1 MAIRIGLLG
10 KKIGMT
16 QVYADDGERI
26 PVTVLQTGPCYV
38 VGKRTMERDGY
49 SALILGFDDKPARL
63 VNKPLT
69 GFFKAGDVSPKRFVQ
84 ELRIDAADAEKFEVG
99 SVIKAQD
106 IFEEGVPLDVTSRSI
121 GKGFQGVIKR
131 HNMRG
136 TKATHG
142 FHEFYRHGGSI
153 GCRLTPGRV
162 AKGKKMA
169 GQMGDASTKIQ
180 NLQLLSINE
189 DENYILVRG
198 SVAGAKGCYVTITK
212 AVTRDVY
219 KRVGMG
225 QEEARSKNP
234 LKASKQAAAGRA

>member
-16 QVYADDGERI
+16 QVYAEDGERI
-26 PVTVLQTGPCYV
+26 PVTVLQTGPCFV
-38 VGKRTMERDGY
+38 VAKRTQERDGY
-49 SALILGFDDKPARL
+49 TALVLGFDDKPARL
-63 VNKPLT
+63 VNKPQT
-69 GFFKAGDVSPKRFVQ
+69 GFFKAGNVTPKRFVQ
-84 ELRIDAADAEKFEVG
+84 ELRLDAEACEKFEVG
-99 SVIKAQD
+99 AEIKAQD
-106 IFEEGVPLDVTSRSI
+106 IFEDGIPLDVTSQSI

-131 HNMRG
+131 HNMSG

-142 FHEFYRHGGSI
+142 VHEVYRHGGSI

-169 GQMGDASTKIQ
+169 GQMGDAKTKIQ

-189 DENYILVRG
+189 EENYILVRG
-198 SVAGAKGCYVTITK
+198 SVAGAKGAYVTITK
-212 AVTRDVY
+212 AATRDAY

-225 QEEARSKNP
+225 KQEERSKNP

>member
-1 MAIRIGLLG
+1 MAKRIGLLG

-16 QVYADDGERI
+16 QVYTDDGERI
-26 PVTVLQTGPCYV
+26 PVTVLQTGPCHV
-38 VGKRTMERDGY
+38 VGKRTEERDGY
-49 SALILGFDDKPARL
+49 SALILGFDEKPERL
-63 VNKPLT
+63 VNKPQA
-69 GFFKAGDVSPKRFVQ
+69 GFFKAGNVAPQRFVQ
-84 ELRIDAADAEKFEVG
+84 EMRLDAAEADKFEVG
-99 SVIKAQD
+99 SLIKAQD
-106 IFEEGVPLDVTSRSI
+106 IFEDGIPLDVTSQSI

-131 HNMRG
+131 HNMSG

-142 FHEFYRHGGSI
+142 VHEVYRHGGSI

-169 GQMGDASTKIQ
+169 GQMGNATTKIQ

-198 SVAGAKGCYVTITK
+198 SVAGSKGSYVTITK
-212 AVTRDVY
+212 AVTRDIY